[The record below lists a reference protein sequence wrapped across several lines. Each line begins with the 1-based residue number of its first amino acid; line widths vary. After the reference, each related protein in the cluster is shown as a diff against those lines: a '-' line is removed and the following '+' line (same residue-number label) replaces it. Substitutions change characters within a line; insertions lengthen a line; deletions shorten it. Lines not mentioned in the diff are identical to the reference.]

1 MYNEGNTMGLAL
13 GLLLFSFLVTS
24 VCIVPFINLLYTLKF
39 QRKNKQTQDMFGKLT
54 PIFDS
59 FHKHKVGTPIGA
71 GLLIMLVV
79 SILFASISQML
90 RILGVTMTNVYPLSQ
105 ELNVIF
111 FTFLSFGI
119 LGLYDDIKKFFGFE
133 KSGFFGLRMWQKLA
147 LQCVL
152 ALIVSWMMY
161 SSLGISIVNIPFLGV
176 IHMGM
181 WFIPFSMFTIV
192 AFANA
197 VNVTDGLDGLAA
209 SVLLICLF
217 GLWVLSA
224 TILDTTLSIF
234 LALWIGSLIAFLYFN
249 IFPARIMMGDVGAL
263 SFGATLAVVGLLLG
277 KVIAL
282 VIIGGVFVAEIGSS
296 LVQLLSKKVRGKK
309 VFPAAPFHLWLQYR
323 GWPEPKIVQRALL
336 TGIVLT
342 LFGLWLTVI

>member
-1 MYNEGNTMGLAL
+1 MGLIL
-13 GLLLFSFLVTS
+13 GLVLFSFILTGI
-24 VCIVPFINLLYTLKF
+24 CIVPFINLLYALKF
-39 QRKNKQTQDMFGKLT
+39 QRKNDKTQDMFGKLT
-54 PIFDS
+54 PIFDR
-59 FHKHKVGTPIGA
+59 FHKHKVGTPIGG
-71 GLLIMLVV
+71 GLLIILVV
-79 SILFASISQML
+79 AMVFVSIFQLL
-90 RILGVTMTNVYPLSQ
+90 RILGISVTNVYPQ
-105 ELNVIF
+105 NKELNVIF

-147 LQCVL
+147 VQCIL
-152 ALIVSWMMY
+152 ATIIGGMLY
-161 SSLGISIVNIPFLGV
+161 FQLGISIVNIPFFGILHLGP
-176 IHMGM
+176 
-181 WFIPFSMFTIV
+181 WFILFAAFTVV

-224 TILDTTLSIF
+224 AILDTTLSIF
-234 LALWIGSLIAFLYFN
+234 VALWIGALIAFLYFN
-249 IFPARIMMGDVGAL
+249 VYPARIMMGDVGAL

-277 KVIAL
+277 KTMAL
-282 VIIGGVFVAEIGSS
+282 MIIGGIFVVEIGSS
-296 LVQLLSKKVRGKK
+296 LIQLVSKRFLGKK
-309 VFPAAPFHLWLQYR
+309 VFPVSPIHLWLQHR
-323 GWPEPKIVQRALL
+323 GWPEPKIVQRAML